1 MKEINR
7 VIKSQKDLDILRR
20 EEDGMFYISIA
31 GQVATFNGEYS
42 MTLVSAQDRMAQ
54 IAAGQSASISES
66 MAMGDKT
73 EALEAVGVALQTFMI
88 PYRMQ

>member
-1 MKEINR
+1 MKEIDR
-7 VIKSQKDLDILRR
+7 IIRTQKDLDMLRR
-20 EEDGMFYISIA
+20 EEDGMFYISIG

-42 MTLVSAQDRMAQ
+42 MTMVTAQDRLAQ

-66 MAMGDKT
+66 MVLGIKSDAM
-73 EALEAVGVALQTFMI
+73 EAVSVALQTFMI